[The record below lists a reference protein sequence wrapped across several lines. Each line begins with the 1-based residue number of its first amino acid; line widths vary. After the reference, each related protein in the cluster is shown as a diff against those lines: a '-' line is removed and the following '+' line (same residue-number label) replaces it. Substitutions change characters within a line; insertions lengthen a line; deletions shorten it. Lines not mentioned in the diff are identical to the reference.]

1 MSKNILGIILLAAF
15 FVPGI
20 LGSELGCNGKAKSSQ
35 VRHAEKEPLSSKRS
49 SFSPRVRVLVRK
61 YKSEA
66 KESAERKVAVD
77 KERAVE
83 QQGMKASDPLRL
95 FPGSDTDP
103 DALAVKEASP
113 EKEALPGKEAEAM
126 DADYTDPEESS
137 AYANA
142 KLLLRFLGSSEGKE

>member
-1 MSKNILGIILLAAF
+1 
-15 FVPGI
+15 
-20 LGSELGCNGKAKSSQ
+20 
-35 VRHAEKEPLSSKRS
+35 
-49 SFSPRVRVLVRK
+49 
-61 YKSEA
+61 
-66 KESAERKVAVD
+66 
-77 KERAVE
+77 
-83 QQGMKASDPLRL
+83 MKASDPLRL

-113 EKEALPGKEAEAM
+113 EKEAPPGKEAEAM